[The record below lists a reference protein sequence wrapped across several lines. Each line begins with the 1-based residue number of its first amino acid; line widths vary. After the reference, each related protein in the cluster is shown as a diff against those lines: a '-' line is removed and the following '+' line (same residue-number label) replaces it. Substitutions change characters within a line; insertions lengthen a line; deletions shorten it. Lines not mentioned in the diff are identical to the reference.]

1 MILMS
6 FLEVLGVGSIMPFL
20 AVLGNPNTIQTN
32 DYLNMVYVFL
42 DFKDSNSFLIF
53 LGGFALI
60 MLFSSAFLKSI
71 TSYAK
76 FRFSN
81 LRRHSLGRKLLLKYL
96 QQSYSF
102 FLSRN
107 SSEISKTILSETDL
121 AINQAILPALNLI
134 TYSLLSISLLT
145 FLIIIDPFLAFI
157 LASIFGGFYTIMYLT
172 IRKYIGK
179 IGKKMTQANAERY
192 KITSETIGGIKDI
205 KILGRENI
213 YLENFIKPSYEFSH
227 YTSIN
232 QTLSEIPQ
240 FLVEVI
246 SFGALLSMSIYTLSN
261 DGTDIG
267 TILPVLGLYALGAL
281 KLKPAVNHIYK
292 SLATMKFGISALD
305 NIIKDMS
312 LKDVQLDINN
322 NNKRLKIRDTL
333 SLKNIFFNYDNTTS
347 KALENINLNVQIN
360 TTVGIIG
367 TTGAGKSTLVDLI
380 LCLLTP
386 IKGQLLIDNNEI
398 KNNQIRLW
406 QNSIGYVPQTIFLS
420 DDSIY
425 SNIAFGINKDEI
437 NIEKVKEVAIMAQ
450 VNEFVLKLNDG
461 YNTIIGERGVKLS
474 GGQRQ
479 RLGIARA
486 LYNDPELLILDE
498 ATSALDN
505 NTEKEVMKAID
516 NMNGK
521 KTIIIIA
528 HRLST
533 IERCDMIVT
542 LENGKIVN
550 TENNE
555 KLSSE

>member
-1 MILMS
+1 
-6 FLEVLGVGSIMPFL
+6 MPFL